1 MTQITNIPYEALS
14 VGQQAAFEKTVEER
28 DVQLFAA
35 VSGDNNPVHL
45 DAAFAAET
53 MFKERIA
60 HGMFTGALIS
70 AAIACRLPGPGT
82 IYLGQQ
88 LKFTRP
94 VKLGDTLTVKLEVL
108 EKLPKNRVRIATRVF
123 NQDGKQ
129 VVDGEAEVLAPASE
143 QTVTMPP
150 MPPGC
155 RRSWAS
161 RCIASTN
168 FPPGLARKAWPSWP
182 FNTGSRRA
190 SRPTGSRTDSSPSSI

>member
-1 MTQITNIPYEALS
+1 MTQVTNIPYEALS

-70 AAIACRLPGPGT
+70 AAIACNLPGPGT

-108 EKLPKNRVRIATRVF
+108 EKLPKNRVRIATRVY

-143 QTVTMPP
+143 QTVTMPA
-150 MPPGC
+150 MPQV
-155 RRSWAS
+155 
-161 RCIASTN
+161 TVN
-168 FPPGLARKAWPSWP
+168 
-182 FNTGSRRA
+182 
-190 SRPTGSRTDSSPSSI
+190 